1 METATETAVSLGRS
15 RRRRPGEPSPR
26 EINREQRFEQILH
39 AAYVCFTKKGFHS
52 TSMSDIAREAGV
64 SVGHLYNFFESRDAI
79 VEAFAQRELDRLRK
93 MDEFYRESN
102 FTQEERCRRSVYGL
116 ALTKLDKTAA
126 RLTFEILSESVV
138 NYGERPVVAQRSR
151 SSDGGRFVARGR
163 TVFPSAWQRRPRQGE
178 PRPQGRRSHL
188 AVAYRRIGS
197 VANRTAKKGKPSFL
211 WRSGGFFLRDFRDL
225 SDFS

>member
-64 SVGHLYNFFESRDAI
+64 SVGHLYNYIESRDAI
-79 VEAFAQRELDRLRK
+79 VEAFAQRELYRLRK

-138 NYGERPVVAQRSR
+138 NPRIRQAVKMYNAAWHEMLLPIYMESGRMSRKEAAVRMEADLSLVDGLYFRVLGNEDLDKESLARKVA
-151 SSDGGRFVARGR
+151 DR
-163 TVFPSAWQRRPRQGE
+163 T
-178 PRPQGRRSHL
+178 
-188 AVAYRRIGS
+188 
-197 VANRTAKKGKPSFL
+197 
-211 WRSGGFFLRDFRDL
+211 WRSLTGE
-225 SDFS
+225 SEA

>member
-1 METATETAVSLGRS
+1 MPAVTETPAAGAVGRP

-79 VEAFAQRELDRLRK
+79 VEVFAQRELDRIREK
-93 MDEFYRESN
+93 DQFYKESRLS
-102 FTQEERCRRSVYGL
+102 QEEICRQSVYEL

-138 NYGERPVVAQRSR
+138 NPRIRRAVKMYDAAWHEILLPVYQKSGKLSDSEAKTRLEADLSLVDGLYFRVIGNETLDKESLARKVA
-151 SSDGGRFVARGR
+151 D
-163 TVFPSAWQRRPRQGE
+163 
-178 PRPQGRRSHL
+178 
-188 AVAYRRIGS
+188 RI
-197 VANRTAKKGKPSFL
+197 
-211 WRSGGFFLRDFRDL
+211 WRSL
-225 SDFS
+225 SGEAAA

>member
-1 METATETAVSLGRS
+1 MGTATETAVSLGRS

-26 EINREQRFEQILH
+26 EINREQRFAQILH

-79 VEAFAQRELDRLRK
+79 VEVFAQRELDKLREK
-93 MDEFYRESN
+93 NRFYRESN
-102 FTQEERCRRSVYGL
+102 LSEEEICRQSVYEL

-138 NYGERPVVAQRSR
+138 NPRIQRAVKTYDAAWHEILLPCYMKNGRLTREEAEARHDADLSLVDGLYFRVLGQESLDKERLAKKVADRIWRSMNG
-151 SSDGGRFVARGR
+151 S
-163 TVFPSAWQRRPRQGE
+163 
-178 PRPQGRRSHL
+178 
-188 AVAYRRIGS
+188 AVA
-197 VANRTAKKGKPSFL
+197 
-211 WRSGGFFLRDFRDL
+211 
-225 SDFS
+225 

>member
-1 METATETAVSLGRS
+1 MGAATETASGSLVRS

-79 VEAFAQRELDRLRK
+79 VEVFAQRELDRIREK
-93 MDEFYRESN
+93 DRFYKESQLS
-102 FTQEERCRRSVYGL
+102 QEEICRQSVYEL

-138 NYGERPVVAQRSR
+138 NPRIQPASR
-151 SSDGGRFVARGR
+151 QKITQSPE
-163 TVFPSAWQRRPRQGE
+163 T
-178 PRPQGRRSHL
+178 
-188 AVAYRRIGS
+188 
-197 VANRTAKKGKPSFL
+197 K
-211 WRSGGFFLRDFRDL
+211 
-225 SDFS
+225 

>member
-1 METATETAVSLGRS
+1 MGTATETAVSLGRS

-26 EINREQRFEQILH
+26 EINREQRFAQILH

-79 VEAFAQRELDRLRK
+79 VEVFAQRELDKLREK
-93 MDEFYRESN
+93 NRFYRESN
-102 FTQEERCRRSVYGL
+102 LSEEEICRQSVYEL

-138 NYGERPVVAQRSR
+138 NPRIQRAVKTY
-151 SSDGGRFVARGR
+151 DA
-163 TVFPSAWQRRPRQGE
+163 AW
-178 PRPQGRRSHL
+178 H
-188 AVAYRRIGS
+188 RRILLGETLRENEKIFNPCDIIERCS
-197 VANRTAKKGKPSFL
+197 ANSSADYL
-211 WRSGGFFLRDFRDL
+211 ARSKRNCKNSPRL
-225 SDFS
+225 

>member
-1 METATETAVSLGRS
+1 MGAATETASGALVRS

-79 VEAFAQRELDRLRK
+79 VEVFAQRELDRIREK
-93 MDEFYRESN
+93 DRFYKESQLS
-102 FTQEERCRRSVYGL
+102 QEEICRQSVYEL

-138 NYGERPVVAQRSR
+138 NPRIQRAVKRYDATWHTILLSVYMKSGKLTETEAKARLEADLSLVDGLYFRVVGNETVDKERLARKVA
-151 SSDGGRFVARGR
+151 D
-163 TVFPSAWQRRPRQGE
+163 
-178 PRPQGRRSHL
+178 
-188 AVAYRRIGS
+188 RI
-197 VANRTAKKGKPSFL
+197 
-211 WRSGGFFLRDFRDL
+211 WRSIIGEV
-225 SDFS
+225 